1 MLTCGKGLQ
10 CAASQKRGSGTAELK
25 ASGRSF
31 QEAAAAME
39 ARINLLLQKKTQ
51 HSSREGS
58 GMATFHTL
66 HTDGHTYFS

>member
-39 ARINLLLQKKTQ
+39 ARINLLLQKKT
-51 HSSREGS
+51 
-58 GMATFHTL
+58 
-66 HTDGHTYFS
+66 